1 MQMQNGSVQS
11 AKPKLARRIFGA
23 IGFGFAGLWL
33 FGVVLNLAI
42 TGATF
47 GAADLWSLFGAY

>member
-1 MQMQNGSVQS
+1 MQNGSVQS

-42 TGATF
+42 VGATF